1 MYSLGLSTMGN
12 SAACLFKDG
21 VLVAAVE
28 EERLS
33 RIKNDGAFPMLAV
46 GECLRIAGITLADV
60 GNIYVY
66 WQPWRLSHR
75 LARTA
80 RKSFGSWPAAKAM
93 GRRCADM
100 FLPTEPDP
108 DRPEDTGS
116 WGALFQV
123 KKKLTSAFGASDCKV
138 HFVDHHQS
146 HQAYAEAMR
155 DWDDYISLSYDG
167 GGESLSTVLTLVTG
181 STRTQL
187 PPHYWPNSLGHFYS
201 FFTGYLGFKML
212 EGEYKMMGLAPY
224 GSPVYKDALLKHCLT
239 LEPNGRYR
247 LNTKLCD
254 YHLALRGTF
263 SEALTPLLCAP
274 RARDAQP
281 TQDQINLAASVQ
293 AVFEEALKHIIAAA
307 KAEAPQLRK
316 AVLSGGCA
324 LNVTANGR
332 LLQSGLVDQII
343 VPPAPDDSGCCIG
356 AVLTRMKSPDLSVVR
371 SPYQGAAYSHAEI
384 QAAAKE
390 QGIDLPAPLHQEE
403 MLAQTVGLLSDGKII
418 AWFQGRS
425 EFGPRALGA
434 RSFLADPRR
443 DTIREDINRKIKKR
457 ELFRPFAPSVTEEA
471 ATQFFELDQDSPYMN
486 ILARVR
492 DEMADQIPAV
502 THTDQTARVHTVS
515 ATANP
520 LYHALLSGF
529 GAATGVPVLLNTSF
543 NIQEPIV
550 YSPAHA
556 FATFRNSGVDALV
569 IGNTIL
575 RREDLP

>member
-12 SAACLFKDG
+12 SAACVFKDG
-21 VLVAAVE
+21 VLIAAVE

-33 RIKNDGAFPMLAV
+33 RIKNDGAFPVLAV
-46 GECLRIAGITLADV
+46 GECLRIAQITLADV
-60 GNIYVY
+60 TQIHVY

-75 LARTA
+75 LAQTA
-80 RKSFGSWPAAKAM
+80 RKSLGSWQAAKAM
-93 GRRCADM
+93 GRRCVDM
-100 FLPTEPDP
+100 VKPGEPDA

-116 WGALFQV
+116 WAALFKV
-123 KKKLTSAFGASDCKV
+123 KQLLTAQYGPSACTV
-138 HFVDHHQS
+138 RYVDHHQS

-155 DWDDYISLSYDG
+155 DWDSYISLSYDG
-167 GGESLSTVLTLVTG
+167 GGEAQSTVVSLVTG
-181 STRTQL
+181 QTRRAL
-187 PPHYWPNSLGHFYS
+187 PPHGWPNSLGHFYS

-224 GSPVYKDALLKHCLT
+224 GTPVYKEALLAECLR
-239 LEPNGRYR
+239 LEPKGRYR

-254 YHLALRGTF
+254 YHLALRGVF
-263 SEALTPLLCAP
+263 SDPLTDMLCPP
-274 RARDAQP
+274 RARDATP

-293 AVFEEALKHIIAAA
+293 AVFEEALKHIVADAQA
-307 KAEAPQLRK
+307 QAPELRR

-332 LLQSGLVDQII
+332 LLQSGLLDQII
-343 VPPAPDDSGCCIG
+343 VPPAPDDSGCCVG
-356 AVLTRMKSPDLSVVR
+356 AVITQLDAPDYPSIR
-371 SPYQGAAYSHAEI
+371 SPYQGAAYTDADIET
-384 QAAAKE
+384 AAAA
-390 QGIDLPAPLHQEE
+390 QGITLSAPLPQAE
-403 MLAQTVGLLSDGKII
+403 LIAQTVALLTGGKII

-471 ATQFFELDQDSPYMN
+471 AARFFELDQDSPYMN

-492 DEMADQIPAV
+492 DEKADQIPAV

-515 ATANP
+515 RSANP
-520 LYHALLSGF
+520 LYHALLSAF
-529 GAATGVPVLLNTSF
+529 GDATGVPVLLNTSF

-550 YSPAHA
+550 YAPADA
-556 FATFRNSGVDALV
+556 FATFKNSGVDALV
-569 IGNTIL
+569 IGARIVL
-575 RREDLP
+575 REDLP